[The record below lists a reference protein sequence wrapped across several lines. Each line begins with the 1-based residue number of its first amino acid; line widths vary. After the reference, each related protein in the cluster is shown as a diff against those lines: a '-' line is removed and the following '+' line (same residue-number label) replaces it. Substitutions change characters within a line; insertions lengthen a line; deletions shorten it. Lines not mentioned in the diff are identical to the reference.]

1 MFKKIIR
8 KMIGLEPSNSISF
21 QQAYDLTGFPIIS
34 LAQGKDK
41 YNFLLDTG
49 STDNVIDSN
58 ILEQIEHEKI
68 DYQGTLTGL
77 DGIRNEVAAC
87 NITLSY
93 KDMDYPFTYLVKD
106 MKPAFD
112 MMKSD
117 FGVNLH
123 GIIGS
128 RFFNEY
134 KYVLDFADL
143 IAYSKE

>member
-1 MFKKIIR
+1 MMGIK
-8 KMIGLEPSNSISF
+8 PYDSISF
-21 QQAYDLTGFPIIS
+21 QQAMDLTGLPIIS
-34 LAQGKDK
+34 LSQGKEK
-41 YNFLLDTG
+41 FNFLLDTG
-49 STDNVIDSN
+49 SNDNIIDSN
-58 ILEQIEHEKI
+58 ILDEIKHEKKL
-68 DYQGTLTGL
+68 DYQGTLSGL
-77 DGIRNEVAAC
+77 DGIKNEVTAC
-87 NITLSY
+87 NISLSY
-93 KDMDYPFTYLVKD
+93 KDKEYPFTYLVKD